1 MNITPPKRSPQK
13 PTILPPIVIGTNN
26 TPTTNKFKITDIYY
40 GTLITGAAMRNIQKS
55 NSLVSNNEEF
65 GIIAHRLRNYEYQTS
80 FSLSIDTEKRRLAII
95 GEFDSFL
102 ETNSV
107 LSRALKFEWSFRE

>member
-1 MNITPPKRSPQK
+1 MNIRPATQYIKK
-13 PTILPPIVIGTNN
+13 TTIIPPIVIGTND

-40 GTLITGAAMRNIQKS
+40 GTLITGAAMRNIQRS

-65 GIIAHRLRNYEYQTS
+65 GIIAHRLRNYECQTS

>member
-1 MNITPPKRSPQK
+1 MNISPGKRSSKK
-13 PTILPPIVIGTNN
+13 PTIIPPIVIGTND

-40 GTLITGAAMRNIQKS
+40 GTLITGAAMRNIQRS

-65 GIIAHRLRNYEYQTS
+65 GIIAHRLRNYECQTS

-95 GEFDSFL
+95 GEFDSSL
-102 ETNSV
+102 ETDSA
-107 LSRALKFEWSFRE
+107 LSGALKFEWSFRE